1 MYWTRRTA
9 IEVTVCVFVDIS
21 RNDGNEFS
29 GSLFQKVNEKVD
41 VGAQLS
47 WSGANSMRFGLAAKF
62 CAHPDTTFR
71 VSDATRLM
79 TSLRCTVNLTVFASL
94 LALQYI
100 CTQCVP
106 VTNKPPNTSW

>member
-1 MYWTRRTA
+1 MA
-9 IEVTVCVFVDIS
+9 CMC

-71 VSDATRLM
+71 VSNVRAKLGKILQARGHSM
-79 TSLRCTVNLTVFASL
+79 
-94 LALQYI
+94 ALGQGM
-100 CTQCVP
+100 VG
-106 VTNKPPNTSW
+106 